1 MEQVERLATVR
12 GHGGGRREERGVHR
26 EWRREA
32 ASCGVRRAR
41 RRRFITIAMGVAVLV
56 GTAAAAVAQR
66 SPTCVVVAVD
76 DAATWRLACSGG
88 PHTLRFAGVRAP
100 RPGAAL
106 ERGEPYGSQ
115 ARDLVRGWFVGRA
128 VEVGGGTAWLQGEDL
143 RRGLLA
149 LGLVELAAPAAGFD
163 AALRAAE
170 REARLGGRGLWSY
183 ESWRRHQASVR
194 EPLAVPAAPP
204 LPAPEPL
211 GAIAAR
217 LSRRSA
223 AERRA
228 AFDAA
233 VSEIGAHPQPRES
246 GNVGSSGDDAQ
257 DASRQPDTPRRRRG
271 RGSRA
276 DRDAGSPHPE
286 DEQR

>member
-12 GHGGGRREERGVHR
+12 GHGGGRREESGVPR
-26 EWRREA
+26 ESLREA
-32 ASCGVRRAR
+32 VPRGGRAR
-41 RRRFITIAMGVAVLV
+41 RRRFFTIAMGVAVLM
-56 GTAAAAVAQR
+56 GPAAAAVAQR
-66 SPTCVVVAVD
+66 SPAACVVVAVD
-76 DAATWRLACSGG
+76 DAATWRLGCSGG

-149 LGLVELAAPAAGFD
+149 LGLVELAAPAEGLD
-163 AALRAAE
+163 ATFRAAE

-183 ESWRRHQASVR
+183 ENWRRHQASVR
-194 EPLAVPAAPP
+194 EPLAVPAPPP

-223 AERRA
+223 AERRT

-233 VSEIGAHPQPRES
+233 VSEIGAHPQPRGS
-246 GNVGSSGDDAQ
+246 GTVGSSGDAQ
-257 DASRQPDTPRRRRG
+257 DASRQPATPRRSRG

-276 DRDAGSPHPE
+276 DRGAGSARP
-286 DEQR
+286 DDGQR